1 MQQPGAIDATA
12 DVVDK
17 QVALSRHVLELDD
30 GHEVGVAVGG
40 RGVPLV
46 FLHGLGQNHRA
57 YQDLLRRVAGLGFLV
72 VAIDA
77 AGHGDTQD
85 FGFGQAQF
93 ADFAA
98 LTLRALDV
106 LGIEK
111 AVFVGHSMGGRLA
124 IEVAAAAPE
133 RVLATVLLNA
143 AAGASFDRSLAA
155 AAGPPLQAV
164 RAVLAMLRGTGPHL
178 TRLSVVRAGQLLA
191 VRLTGA
197 VISNVRRP
205 LGPVRAA
212 WAMMQ
217 SPHASSAQ
225 LRLMRDRGIPT
236 FVLHGDNDYLVPFT
250 FAHDI
255 AAAAGGSLHRV
266 HGASHSWMLGNPR
279 RAADALRYLMTR
291 ELGDALRGA
300 GEALGI
306 RDWRQS
312 AHWERA
318 LLAPKAL
325 IRELNSEPIAQGARR
340 PRYAANRRASGIGR
354 SMHGTDALWRQIAA
368 HDLQPAV

>member
-1 MQQPGAIDATA
+1 MQQPGAIGAVA
-12 DVVDK
+12 DLLDRQVDR
-17 QVALSRHVLELDD
+17 QVALSQHVLELDD
-30 GHEVGVAVGG
+30 GHQVGVAVGG

-57 YQDLLRRVAGLGFLV
+57 YRNLLRRVAGLGFLV

-85 FGFGQAQF
+85 FGFGQARF

-124 IEVAAAAPE
+124 IEVATAAPE

-155 AAGPPLQAV
+155 VAGPPLQAV
-164 RAVLAMLRGTGPHL
+164 RAILSMLCGTGRHL
-178 TRLSVVRAGQLLA
+178 NRLSISQASQLLA
-191 VRLTGA
+191 LRLTGA
-197 VISNVRRP
+197 VVGNARRP
-205 LGPVRAA
+205 VGPIRAA

-236 FVLHGDNDYLVPFT
+236 LVLHGDCDDMVPFA
-250 FAHDI
+250 FARDI

-279 RAADALRYLMTR
+279 RGADVLRHLMNS
-291 ELGDALRGA
+291 ELGDALRHA
-300 GEALGI
+300 AEALGI
-306 RDWRQS
+306 RDWCHS

-318 LLAPKAL
+318 LVVPNAL
-325 IRELNSEPIAQGARR
+325 IHELNTEPTAEAARR
-340 PRYAANRRASGIGR
+340 PRYAAHRRSVGR
-354 SMHGTDALWRQIAA
+354 SDALLRQIALG
-368 HDLQPAV
+368 DLQPAM